1 MRLVPYFCNTSDPN
15 WITLGVFL
23 SEGGRS
29 CWTIEDSNTLAKI
42 RALLKD
48 NGFPVVNID
57 KKSDAVYAKIDETSI
72 KMADFYMWTE
82 IDPKTS
88 ENDVWRTLSIP
99 VALWSCP
106 VFKEQFWR
114 SAALPFTFSIAV

>member
-1 MRLVPYFCNTSDPN
+1 MRLVPYFHTTDLN
-15 WITLGVFL
+15 WITLGIFL

-29 CWTIEDSNTLAKI
+29 TWEIENTDTETDI

-48 NGFPVVNID
+48 NGFPILNID
-57 KKSDAVYAKIDETSI
+57 KKAEAVYAKIDETSI
-72 KMADFYMWTE
+72 KMDDFYLWTE
-82 IDPKTS
+82 INPKTS

-99 VALWSCP
+99 VALWTCP